1 MAGKQSKK
9 CPKRGSKLAA
19 KLKKKAK
26 VVVINTPY
34 DDAFRTMVTDCTVL
48 LIPIINLVFGKNY
61 DLNEKIVLHHNEH
74 FIHKKGDIVEKRI
87 TDSYFTIA
95 GDAYNLE
102 CQSTADNTMIIRIM
116 EYAFESALEE
126 ASLTSND
133 TMEMTFPKTAV
144 LYLRS
149 DASTPDKMKH
159 IIHFPEGDFTTYT
172 SIMKIKDYTLGDMLK
187 NKLYF
192 LLPFLI
198 FNYEK
203 DLVEYDTN
211 PEKLEELMQ
220 EYTEIFYQLEQA
232 QEAGDLLQIH
242 VACIRAMLKKVMN
255 NLAMKYK
262 NIRKGV
268 DSIMGGKVLD
278 YPGRSMYF
286 AGESEGYKKGRAEGI
301 DEGIDKTNA
310 RVARDMLLEKDQPFT
325 IPMIAKI
332 SKLSEDIVRG
342 IAASLGVKLA

>member
-1 MAGKQSKK
+1 MAGRQSKK
-9 CPKRGSKLAA
+9 APKPGSKLTA

-34 DDAFRTMVTDCTVL
+34 DDAFRTMVTDCTAL

-61 DLNEKIVLHHNEH
+61 ALNEKVVLHHNEH
-74 FIHKKGDIVEKRI
+74 FIHKKGEIVEKRI

-116 EYAFESALEE
+116 EYAFVSALED
-126 ASLTSND
+126 ASITSND
-133 TMEMTFPKTAV
+133 TLEMTFPKTAV

-187 NKLYF
+187 NKLYL

-203 DLVEYDTN
+203 DLTEYDTN
-211 PEKLEELMQ
+211 PEKLEELLQ
-220 EYTEIFYQLEQA
+220 EYSEVFYQLEQA
-232 QEAGDLLQIH
+232 RETGELLQIH
-242 VACIRAMLKKVMN
+242 VACIRSMLKKVVD
-255 NLAMKYK
+255 NLAMKHK

-268 DSIMGGKVLD
+268 DAIMGGKVLD
-278 YPGRSMYF
+278 YPGRAMYF
-286 AGESEGYKKGRAEGI
+286 AGESDGYKKGRAEGI

-310 RVARDMLLEKDQPFT
+310 RVAQDMLRKNLPLTLITE
-325 IPMIAKI
+325 I

-342 IAASLGVKLA
+342 IANSIGVSIKLS